1 MPDIDDKKEIICLR
15 LKQYILYF
23 RPIFQILRCNAS
35 CDFMKIAVVLNTSW
49 NIYNFRKGLIRS
61 LIDKGNEV
69 ITIAPNDKYTPRL
82 VDLGCTHFPVRMD
95 SRGANPLKD
104 FLLIFELY
112 NIYRR
117 QKPDVILHYTIKP
130 NIYGTIAAA
139 MLGIPVVN
147 NVCGLGTMF
156 LKDNLVSRVA
166 ILLYRIAF
174 RFPKKIFFQN
184 SDDLNLFLDKKI
196 VRTEVC
202 DLLPGSGINTKDFSP
217 TNSSS
222 GKKPFTFLLISRL
235 IYDKGILEYVDA
247 IDSLKNRG
255 LDAKF
260 QLLGP
265 IDEKHKRGI
274 PEAMIYDWIEKNQI
288 EYLGVS
294 EDVRTYIEKADCIV
308 LPSYREG
315 TPKTLLEAAS
325 MAKPIVA
332 TDVPG
337 CRNVVIDGENG
348 YLCAPRSAGDLAE
361 KMFDLYHL
369 DPEKLQIMGSKG
381 RQLVV
386 EKFDEQFVVD
396 KYHQTISQIN

>member
-1 MPDIDDKKEIICLR
+1 
-15 LKQYILYF
+15 
-23 RPIFQILRCNAS
+23 
-35 CDFMKIAVVLNTSW
+35 MKIAVVLNTSW
-49 NIYNFRKGLIRS
+49 NIYNFRKGLVLS
-61 LIDKGNEV
+61 LMDKGNEV
-69 ITIAPNDKYTPRL
+69 ITIAPNDKYTHKL
-82 VDLGCTHFPVRMD
+82 IELGCSHFPVKMD

-156 LKDNLVSRVA
+156 LKDNLLSRVA
-166 ILLYRIAF
+166 IILYRIAF

-184 SDDLNLFLDKKI
+184 SDDLKLFREKKI
-196 VRTEVC
+196 VREDVC
-202 DLLPGSGINTKDFSP
+202 DLLPGSGINTKDFVPVDSK
-217 TNSSS
+217 SV
-222 GKKPFTFLLISRL
+222 KKPFTFLLISRL
-235 IYDKGILEYVDA
+235 IYDKGILEYIEA

-255 LDAKF
+255 IDAKF

-274 PEAMIYDWIEKNQI
+274 PEAMIYDWIEKSQI
-288 EYLGVS
+288 EYLGVT

-325 MAKPIVA
+325 MAKPIVT

-337 CRNVVIDGENG
+337 CRNVVIDGQNG
-348 YLCAPRSAGDLAE
+348 YLCAPKNAEDLAN
-361 KMFDLYHL
+361 KMFDLYKL
-369 DPEKLQIMGSKG
+369 DSDALQLMGSKG
-381 RQLVV
+381 RQLIVD
-386 EKFDEQFVVD
+386 KFDERIVID
-396 KYHQTISQIN
+396 KYHQTISQID